1 MPEPRTNY
9 VVACWMGGR
18 RAEHKPNV
26 LDRTSFLRAHIHA
39 LETLPHSLDQV
50 TIVLAEGGDPE
61 ADAFAKGLTEIAG
74 VPVKVLVRPNVGMS
88 YAGWNLAYETFG
100 DAFTHYIVVE
110 DDYVPFIADFDKFL
124 VDISDHY
131 DTFVCGLATT
141 PQKVAAIS
149 NGVIPGH
156 VWKDIRFPSLNIR
169 GADCQLAWSKAFHAG
184 GHPIQEYLEYCSSPF
199 WLTRAIR
206 WYGHPSLPPLFVPV
220 QAVGINASVTGGPH
234 VAMVRFSKD
243 GDIVPASPEAWE
255 ALKATPLDDPC
266 WRGRFAPPPR

>member
-1 MPEPRTNY
+1 
-9 VVACWMGGR
+9 MGGR

-50 TIVLAEGGDPE
+50 TVVLAEGGDPE
-61 ADAFAKGLTEIAG
+61 ADAFAKSLTQIAG

-88 YAGWNLAYETFG
+88 YAGWNLAHKTFG

-110 DDYVPFIADFDKFL
+110 DDYVPFLADFDKFL
-124 VDISDHY
+124 VDTSDHY
-131 DTFVCGLATT
+131 DTFVCGLTEST
-141 PQKVAAIS
+141 QKMAAIS
-149 NGVIPGH
+149 NGVIPER
-156 VWKDIRFPSLNIR
+156 VWRKLKFPPLAIRDAS
-169 GADCQLAWSKAFHAG
+169 CQGAWSAAFHAG

-199 WLTRAIR
+199 WLTRVIR

-220 QAVGINASVTGGPH
+220 QAVERWVSVTGGPIAAK
-234 VAMVRFSKD
+234 VMFTQD
-243 GDIVPASPEAWE
+243 GRISPATEVDTKAWE

-266 WRGRFAPPPR
+266 WRGRFPPPRK